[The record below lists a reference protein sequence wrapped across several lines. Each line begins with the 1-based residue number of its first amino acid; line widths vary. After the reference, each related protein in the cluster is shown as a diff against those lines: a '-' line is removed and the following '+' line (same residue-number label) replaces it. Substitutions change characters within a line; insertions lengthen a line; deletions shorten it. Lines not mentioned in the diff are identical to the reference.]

1 MSWKCKVLLWQSDTR
16 LCSGRYWKRI
26 MIMRLGIR
34 GEKMELLEMLE
45 NIEIAYHDLVI
56 KYYYASKIDKDKRK
70 ELYYRCEDEFKTLKR
85 AVDRAENLEETFRYS
100 SGKLSKATKIYSDL
114 EGKMKE
120 YKIIGINFPERKI
133 YFWMDFAPMYVEFDD
148 YKETYWLKEDKSE

>member
-1 MSWKCKVLLWQSDTR
+1 
-16 LCSGRYWKRI
+16 

-45 NIEIAYHDLVI
+45 NIEVAYHKLVI
-56 KYYYASKIDKDKRK
+56 EYYYASEIDKYRRDELYDKCKGEFKALKKKLSEAESLEK
-70 ELYYRCEDEFKTLKR
+70 ELGHS
-85 AVDRAENLEETFRYS
+85 LEKF
-100 SGKLSKATKIYSDL
+100 SKATKIYSDL

-148 YKETYWLKEDKSE
+148 YKKSYWLKEDKSE

>member
-1 MSWKCKVLLWQSDTR
+1 MNERKGIITFGGDPVTLIGEETKVGSKAPEFKALKKKLSDAE
-16 LCSGRYWKRI
+16 S
-26 MIMRLGIR
+26 
-34 GEKMELLEMLE
+34 LE
-45 NIEIAYHDLVI
+45 
-56 KYYYASKIDKDKRK
+56 K
-70 ELYYRCEDEFKTLKR
+70 ELGHS
-85 AVDRAENLEETFRYS
+85 LEKF
-100 SGKLSKATKIYSDL
+100 SKATKIYSDL